1 MKYSVVVAVLG
12 LAAVASPQTAFAY
25 GINMSE
31 SGNPLR
37 WDRDTVAFR
46 MDPELE
52 TSLPAGTAFGAV
64 SMGFEAW
71 RGLPRVPD
79 LVLQPGKPEKAGH
92 HGGERAT
99 NGVYLVRDWKGEPD
113 QLAITVVTYNRSTGE
128 IFDADILVN
137 ANASYQLLDESA
149 PVDGAH
155 YDLGAILTHEAGH
168 SLGLDES
175 ETHPEATMWPLVSPG
190 ETHQRTLAED
200 DEQGVI
206 TNYAGS
212 VPDAALGCGPSS
224 VLGRPGEKSDALLS
238 ALLVLAAGLWLARTV
253 RRQNLARRTLAF
265 GLGSALIVAPGVGS
279 APAAGDEHA
288 DHAVA
293 SAAHGHGRGPRA
305 AVPGVWLPESDPAAR
320 VRIARAF
327 GPAAA
332 TSRLVRGHAKARA
345 SAWKDGFI
353 VTEHAVREASGAEH
367 RFEVRGGTVG
377 ELSQRWIHDAPP
389 PADGDEIVLG
399 TDDSGRTG
407 WAHYQGGLIF
417 GGSLGHGPAIRIA
430 N

>member
-1 MKYSVVVAVLG
+1 M
-12 LAAVASPQTAFAY
+12 
-25 GINMSE
+25 E
-31 SGNPLR
+31 
-37 WDRDTVAFR
+37 
-46 MDPELE
+46 PELE
-52 TSLPAGTAFGAV
+52 AFMPAGSAFGAV

-79 LVLQPGKPEKAGH
+79 LVLQPGRPEKAGH

-99 NGVYLVRDWKGEPD
+99 NGIYLVRDWQGEPD

-137 ANASYQLLDESA
+137 ANASYQLLDE
-149 PVDGAH
+149 GAAADVSH

-175 ETHPEATMWPLVSPG
+175 DTHPEATMWPLVSPG
-190 ETHQRTLAED
+190 ETHQRTLSED

-224 VLGRPGEKSDALLS
+224 VLGRPGKKSDALLS
-238 ALLVLAAGLWLARTV
+238 ALFVLAAGLWLARTV

-265 GLGSALIVAPGVGS
+265 GLGSVLIVAPGVGS

-293 SAAHGHGRGPRA
+293 TAAAGHAHGPRA
-305 AVPGVWLPESDPAAR
+305 AVPSAWLAESDPAAR

-332 TSRLVRGHAKARA
+332 TSRLVRGRIAGRA
-345 SAWKDGFI
+345 AAWQDGFI
-353 VTEHAVREASGAEH
+353 VTQHAVRDASGAEH
-367 RFEVRGGTVG
+367 EFELRGGTVG
-377 ELSQRWIHDAPP
+377 ELSQRWIHDAPL
-389 PADGDEIVLG
+389 PADGAEVVLG
-399 TDDSGRTG
+399 RDEHGRTG
-407 WAHYQGGLIF
+407 WAHYEGGLIF